1 MAKNNRRK
9 RPTGLGIEPTDR
21 KEIRTLACKLTQD
34 EFNDR
39 STKLANLEQ
48 DIVSVETERKR
59 VADDFKDRIGGL
71 THTRAEVARIV
82 RQQYEHRTVDCTW
95 HADWAG
101 KSMILRR
108 DDTGEA
114 VEARTM
120 TPEEMQMGFGFTAES
135 RGLPPPSEDN
145 PLDNLS

>member
-1 MAKNNRRK
+1 MAKKRK
-9 RPTGLGIEPTDR
+9 KLTGLGVEPTDR
-21 KEIRTLACKLTQD
+21 KEVRNLHCKLTIE
-34 EFNDR
+34 EFCDR
-39 STKLANLEQ
+39 STRLAQLEQ
-48 DIVSVETERKR
+48 EIVAAETARKQA
-59 VADDFKDRIGGL
+59 ADEHKAQLGGL
-71 THTRAEVARIV
+71 THSRSELAKIV
-82 RQQYEHRTVDCTW
+82 RSQHEVRTVDCTW

-135 RGLPPPSEDN
+135 RGLPPPSDEPN
-145 PLDNLS
+145 PRDGLS